1 MDWVNQTRQLWLPV
15 QRWVV
20 VILVIASAIYSS
32 QLTWI
37 WLQPTPEITAP
48 RIVPASQGS
57 SQGSLN
63 PEQLGAA
70 IGDRAL
76 FGEFEQVVEAAP
88 ERPVEAPDTQLRMTL
103 QAVLAKGGDGTGFAI
118 IGQRSGQASAFSVGD
133 DVFNQATLTAVYSD
147 RVILDRNGQLETLR
161 YEREATSELLQVN
174 NEPVESSVASGNL
187 SETIDQ
193 AQRQVDR
200 GESVEAQVEQMVSY
214 VQQRANSDPQG
225 LLDEVGL
232 EATGS
237 GYQVTQNA
245 RQLAMAG
252 LRPGD
257 VVTAVND
264 QAVGNIGQ
272 DQALLNQ
279 ILQTGGELKIQIQ
292 RGSRSFTIYQSIP
305 RF

>member
-1 MDWVNQTRQLWLPV
+1 MDWVNQTRQIWLPL

-20 VILVIASAIYSS
+20 VILIALSAVFSA
-32 QLTWI
+32 QLTWL
-37 WLQPTPEITAP
+37 WLQPAPTVTAP
-48 RIVPASQGS
+48 RIQPANLNTGS
-57 SQGSLN
+57 GSVN
-63 PEQLGAA
+63 PEQLGATL
-70 IGDRAL
+70 GERHL
-76 FGEFEQVVEAAP
+76 FGRFETVATAAP
-88 ERPVEAPDTQLRMTL
+88 EQPVEAPETRLNMKL
-103 QAVLAKGGDGTGFAI
+103 QAVLAQGNNGSGFAI
-118 IGQRSGQASAFSVGD
+118 ISRGGGQASAFSVGD
-133 DVFNQATLTAVYSD
+133 DIFNQATLSAVYPD

-161 YEREATSELLQVN
+161 YERQATSELLQVN
-174 NEPVESSVASGNL
+174 DEPIEDASSF

-193 AQRQVDR
+193 AQQRVDR
-200 GESVEAQVEQMVSY
+200 GEDVQAQVEQMVSY
-214 VQQRANSDPQG
+214 VQQRANSDPEG
-225 LLDEVGL
+225 LLNEVGL

-264 QAVGNIGQ
+264 QPVGNIGQ

>member
-1 MDWVNQTRQLWLPV
+1 MDWVNQTRQIWLPL

-20 VILVIASAIYSS
+20 VILIALSAVFSA
-32 QLTWI
+32 QLTWL
-37 WLQPTPEITAP
+37 WLQPAPTVTAP
-48 RIVPASQGS
+48 RIQPANLNTGNGS
-57 SQGSLN
+57 AN
-63 PEQLGAA
+63 PEQLGATLA
-70 IGDRAL
+70 ERHL
-76 FGEFEQVVEAAP
+76 FGQFEAVAEAEP
-88 ERPVEAPDTQLRMTL
+88 ERPVEAPETRLNMTL
-103 QAVLAKGGDGTGFAI
+103 QAVLSRGTDGNGFAI
-118 IGQRSGQASAFSVGD
+118 ISRGGGQASAFSVGD
-133 DVFNQATLTAVYSD
+133 DIFNQATLSAVYSD

-161 YEREATSELLQVN
+161 YERLETSELLQVN
-174 NEPVESSVASGNL
+174 DEPIEDASSFG
-187 SETIDQ
+187 ETIDQ
-193 AQRQVDR
+193 AQQRVDR
-200 GESVEAQVEQMVSY
+200 GEDVQAQVEQMVSY

-237 GYQVTQNA
+237 GYRVTQNA

-264 QAVGNIGQ
+264 QPVGNIGQ
-272 DQALLNQ
+272 DQMLLNQ

>member
-1 MDWVNQTRQLWLPV
+1 MDWVNQSRQLWLPL

-20 VILVIASAIYSS
+20 VILVAASAVYSAR
-32 QLTWI
+32 LTWL
-37 WLQPTPEITAP
+37 WLEPAPTVTAP
-48 RIVPASQGS
+48 RIQPATVTTSGRS
-57 SQGSLN
+57 GN
-63 PEQLGAA
+63 PEQLGALLA
-70 IGDRAL
+70 ERHL
-76 FGEFEQVVEAAP
+76 FGQFEAVAP
-88 ERPVEAPDTQLRMTL
+88 EAPEQPTEAPETRLNMTL
-103 QAVLAKGGDGTGFAI
+103 QAVLARGSDGSGFAI
-118 IGQRSGQASAFSVGD
+118 ISRGGGQSSAFSVGD
-133 DVFNQATLTAVYSD
+133 DIFNQATLSAVYSD
-147 RVILDRNGQLETLR
+147 RVIIDRDGQLETLR
-161 YEREATSELLQVN
+161 YERRGSSDLLQAN
-174 NEPVESSVASGNL
+174 NEPSGTDRSFSES
-187 SETIDQ
+187 IDQ
-193 AQRQVDR
+193 AQQQVER
-200 GESVEAQVEQMVSY
+200 GEDVQAQVEQMVSY

-225 LLDEVGL
+225 LLNEVGL

-279 ILQTGGELKIQIQ
+279 VLQTGGELKIQIQ

>member
-1 MDWVNQTRQLWLPV
+1 MDWVNQSRQLWLPL

-20 VILVIASAIYSS
+20 VILIALSAVYSA
-32 QLTWI
+32 QLTWL
-37 WLQPTPEITAP
+37 WLQPVPAVTAP
-48 RIVPASQGS
+48 RIQPADLTNSAS
-57 SQGSLN
+57 SAN
-63 PEQLGAA
+63 PEQLGATL
-70 IGDRAL
+70 GERHL
-76 FGEFEQVVEAAP
+76 FGRFEAVATAEP
-88 ERPVEAPDTQLRMTL
+88 EQPVEAPETRLNMKL
-103 QAVLAKGGDGTGFAI
+103 QAVLARGNDGNGFAI
-118 IGQRSGQASAFSVGD
+118 ISRGGGQASAFSIGD
-133 DVFNQATLTAVYSD
+133 DIFNQATLSAVYSD

-161 YEREATSELLQVN
+161 YEREAISQLLQVN
-174 NEPVESSVASGNL
+174 DEPIADDSSF

-193 AQRQVDR
+193 AQQRVDR
-200 GESVEAQVEQMVSY
+200 GEDVQAQVEQMVSY

-264 QAVGNIGQ
+264 QPVGNIGQ

>member
-1 MDWVNQTRQLWLPV
+1 MDWVNQTRQIWLPL

-20 VILVIASAIYSS
+20 VILVALSAVYSA
-32 QLTWI
+32 QLTWL
-37 WLQPTPEITAP
+37 WLQPAPTVTAP
-48 RIVPASQGS
+48 RIQPASQNANSGS
-57 SQGSLN
+57 VN
-63 PEQLGAA
+63 PEQLGTAL
-70 IGDRAL
+70 GERHL
-76 FGEFEQVVEAAP
+76 FGQFEAVASAEP
-88 ERPVEAPDTQLRMTL
+88 EQPVEAPETRLNMTL
-103 QAVLAKGGDGTGFAI
+103 QAVLSRGTDGTGFAI
-118 IGQRSGQASAFSVGD
+118 ISRGGGQASAFSVGD
-133 DVFNQATLTAVYSD
+133 DIFSQATLTAVYSD

-161 YEREATSELLQVN
+161 YERQETSELLQVN
-174 NEPVESSVASGNL
+174 DEPIEENASFGD
-187 SETIDQ
+187 SIDQ
-193 AQRQVDR
+193 AQQQVDR
-200 GESVEAQVEQMVSY
+200 GEDVQAQVEQMVSY

-264 QAVGNIGQ
+264 QPVGNIGQ

>member
-1 MDWVNQTRQLWLPV
+1 MDWVNQSRQLWLLL

-20 VILVIASAIYSS
+20 VILIALSAVYSA
-32 QLTWI
+32 QLTWL
-37 WLQPTPEITAP
+37 WLQPVPAVSAP
-48 RIVPASQGS
+48 RIQPASPDNTAS
-57 SQGSLN
+57 NAN

-70 IGDRAL
+70 LGERNL
-76 FGEFEQVVEAAP
+76 FGQFEAVASAAP
-88 ERPVEAPDTQLRMTL
+88 EQPVEAPETRLNMKL
-103 QAVLAKGGDGTGFAI
+103 QAVLARGDDGSGFAI
-118 IGQRSGQASAFSVGD
+118 ISRGGSQASAFSVGD
-133 DVFNQATLTAVYSD
+133 NIFNQATLSAVYRD

-161 YEREATSELLQVN
+161 YEREATSQLLQVN
-174 NEPVESSVASGNL
+174 DEPIEDDRSFT
-187 SETIDQ
+187 ETIDQ
-193 AQRQVDR
+193 AQQRVDR
-200 GESVEAQVEQMVSY
+200 GEDVQAQVEQMVSY

-225 LLDEVGL
+225 LLNEVGL

-264 QAVGNIGQ
+264 QPVGNIGQ

>member
-1 MDWVNQTRQLWLPV
+1 MDWVNQSRQLWLPL

-20 VILVIASAIYSS
+20 VILIALSAVYGA
-32 QLTWI
+32 QLTWL
-37 WLQPTPEITAP
+37 WLQPVPEVGAP
-48 RIVPASQGS
+48 RIQPANLNNTAS
-57 SQGSLN
+57 STN

-70 IGDRAL
+70 LGERHL
-76 FGEFEQVVEAAP
+76 FGQFEAVATAEP
-88 ERPVEAPDTQLRMTL
+88 EQPVEAPETRLNMKL
-103 QAVLAKGGDGTGFAI
+103 QAVLARGDDGTGFAI
-118 IGQRSGQASAFSVGD
+118 ISRGGSQASAFSVGD
-133 DVFNQATLTAVYSD
+133 DIFNQATLSAVYRD

-161 YEREATSELLQVN
+161 YEREATSQLLQVN
-174 NEPVESSVASGNL
+174 DEPIEDDSSFR
-187 SETIDQ
+187 ETIDQ
-193 AQRQVDR
+193 AQQRVDR
-200 GESVEAQVEQMVSY
+200 GEDVQAQVEQMVSY

-264 QAVGNIGQ
+264 QPVGNIGQ

>member
-1 MDWVNQTRQLWLPV
+1 MDWVNQSRQLWLPL

-20 VILVIASAIYSS
+20 VILIALSAVYSA
-32 QLTWI
+32 QLTWL
-37 WLQPTPEITAP
+37 WLQPVPAVSAP
-48 RIVPASQGS
+48 RIQPANLNNTAS
-57 SQGSLN
+57 STN
-63 PEQLGAA
+63 PEQLGATL
-70 IGDRAL
+70 GERHL
-76 FGEFEQVVEAAP
+76 FGQFQAVATAEPEQ
-88 ERPVEAPDTQLRMTL
+88 PVEAPETRLNMKL
-103 QAVLAKGGDGTGFAI
+103 QAVLARGDDGTGFAI
-118 IGQRSGQASAFSVGD
+118 ISRGGSQASAFSVGD
-133 DVFNQATLTAVYSD
+133 DIFNQATLSAVYRD

-161 YEREATSELLQVN
+161 YEREATSQLLQVN
-174 NEPVESSVASGNL
+174 DEPIAEDSSL
-187 SETIDQ
+187 RETIDQ
-193 AQRQVDR
+193 AQQRVDR
-200 GESVEAQVEQMVSY
+200 GEDVQAQVEQMVSY

-264 QAVGNIGQ
+264 QPVGNIGQ

>member
-1 MDWVNQTRQLWLPV
+1 MDWVNQSRQLWLPL

-20 VILVIASAIYSS
+20 VILIALSAVYSA
-32 QLTWI
+32 QLTWL
-37 WLQPTPEITAP
+37 WLQPVPEVSAP
-48 RIVPASQGS
+48 RIQPANLNNAAS
-57 SQGSLN
+57 STN

-70 IGDRAL
+70 LGERHF
-76 FGEFEQVVEAAP
+76 FGQFEAVATAEP
-88 ERPVEAPDTQLRMTL
+88 EQPVEAPETRLNMKL
-103 QAVLAKGGDGTGFAI
+103 QAVLARGDDGTGFAI
-118 IGQRSGQASAFSVGD
+118 ISRGGSQASAFSVGD
-133 DVFNQATLTAVYSD
+133 DIFNQATLSAVYRD

-161 YEREATSELLQVN
+161 YEREATSQLLQVN
-174 NEPVESSVASGNL
+174 DEPIEDDSSFR
-187 SETIDQ
+187 ETIDQ
-193 AQRQVDR
+193 AQQRVDR
-200 GESVEAQVEQMVSY
+200 GEDVQAQVEQMVSY

-264 QAVGNIGQ
+264 QPVGNIGQ

>member
-1 MDWVNQTRQLWLPV
+1 MDWVNQSRQLWLPL

-20 VILVIASAIYSS
+20 VILIALSAVYSA
-32 QLTWI
+32 QLTWL
-37 WLQPTPEITAP
+37 WLQPLPTVTAP
-48 RIVPASQGS
+48 RIQPADLTNSAS
-57 SQGSLN
+57 SAN
-63 PEQLGAA
+63 PEQLGATL
-70 IGDRAL
+70 GERHL
-76 FGEFEQVVEAAP
+76 FGRFEAVATAEP
-88 ERPVEAPDTQLRMTL
+88 EQSVEAPETRLNMKL
-103 QAVLAKGGDGTGFAI
+103 QAVLARGNDGNGFAI
-118 IGQRSGQASAFSVGD
+118 ISRGGGQASAFSIGD
-133 DVFNQATLTAVYSD
+133 DIFNQATLSAVYSD

-161 YEREATSELLQVN
+161 YEREAISQLLQVN
-174 NEPVESSVASGNL
+174 DEPIADDSSF

-193 AQRQVDR
+193 AQQRVDR
-200 GESVEAQVEQMVSY
+200 GEDVQAQVEQMVSY

-264 QAVGNIGQ
+264 QPVGNIGQ

>member
-1 MDWVNQTRQLWLPV
+1 MDWVNQARQIWLPL

-20 VILVIASAIYSS
+20 VLLIALSAVLSA
-32 QLTWI
+32 QLTWLWI
-37 WLQPTPEITAP
+37 QPAPTVTAP
-48 RIVPASQGS
+48 RIQPANPDAGNASV
-57 SQGSLN
+57 N

-70 IGDRAL
+70 LGERHL
-76 FGEFEQVVEAAP
+76 FGQFEAVATVEP
-88 ERPVEAPDTQLRMTL
+88 ERPVEAPETRLNMTL
-103 QAVLAKGGDGTGFAI
+103 QAVLSKGNDGNGFAI
-118 IGQRSGQASAFSVGD
+118 ISRGGGQASAFSVGD
-133 DVFNQATLTAVYSD
+133 DIFNQATLSAVYSD

-161 YEREATSELLQVN
+161 YERKATSELLRVN
-174 NEPVESSVASGNL
+174 DEPIDDASSFG
-187 SETIDQ
+187 ETINQ
-193 AQRQVDR
+193 AQQRVDR
-200 GESVEAQVEQMVSY
+200 GEDVQAQVEQMVSY

-225 LLDEVGL
+225 LLNEVGL

-237 GYQVTQNA
+237 GYRVTQNA

-264 QAVGNIGQ
+264 QSVGNIGQ

>member
-1 MDWVNQTRQLWLPV
+1 MDWVNQTRQIWLPL

-20 VILVIASAIYSS
+20 VILIALSAVFSA
-32 QLTWI
+32 QLTWL
-37 WLQPTPEITAP
+37 WLQPAPTVTAP
-48 RIVPASQGS
+48 RIQPANLNTGNGS
-57 SQGSLN
+57 VN
-63 PEQLGAA
+63 PEQLGATLA
-70 IGDRAL
+70 ERHL
-76 FGEFEQVVEAAP
+76 FGQFEAVAEAEP
-88 ERPVEAPDTQLRMTL
+88 ERPVEAPETRLNMTL
-103 QAVLAKGGDGTGFAI
+103 QAVLSRGTDGNGFAI
-118 IGQRSGQASAFSVGD
+118 ISRGGGQASAFSVGD
-133 DVFNQATLTAVYSD
+133 DIFNQATLSAVYSD

-161 YEREATSELLQVN
+161 YERKETSELLQVN
-174 NEPVESSVASGNL
+174 DEPIEDASSFG
-187 SETIDQ
+187 ETIDQ
-193 AQRQVDR
+193 AQQRVDR
-200 GESVEAQVEQMVSY
+200 GEDVQAQVEQMVSY
-214 VQQRANSDPQG
+214 VQQRANSDPEG
-225 LLDEVGL
+225 LLNEVGL

-264 QAVGNIGQ
+264 QPVGNIGQ

>member
-1 MDWVNQTRQLWLPV
+1 MDWINRSGQLWLFL

-20 VILVIASAIYSS
+20 VVMVVVSAVFSA
-32 QLTWI
+32 QLTWL
-37 WLQPTPEITAP
+37 WMQPVTDVTAP
-48 RIVPASQGS
+48 RIQPASSVS
-57 SQGSLN
+57 SQRSAS
-63 PEQLGAA
+63 PEQMASALAN
-70 IGDRAL
+70 RHL
-76 FGEFEQVVEAAP
+76 FGQFEQVARVETG
-88 ERPVEAPDTQLRMTL
+88 RPVEAPETQLRMTL
-103 QAVLAKGGDGTGFAI
+103 QAVLSKGGEGSGFAI
-118 IGQRSGQASAFSVGD
+118 IGQRSGQSSAFSVGD
-133 DVFNQATLTAVYSD
+133 DVFGQASLAAVYSD

-161 YEREATSELLQVN
+161 YERESTMQLLQVN
-174 NEPVESSVASGNL
+174 DEPIEPDASFTQ
-187 SETIDQ
+187 SIDQ
-193 AQRQVDR
+193 AQQRVDR
-200 GESVEAQVEQMVSY
+200 GEDVQAQVEQMVTY

-232 EATGS
+232 EATGA

-264 QAVGNIGQ
+264 QSVGNIGQ

>member
-1 MDWVNQTRQLWLPV
+1 MDWVNQSRQLWLPL

-20 VILVIASAIYSS
+20 VILIALSAVYSA
-32 QLTWI
+32 QLTWL
-37 WLQPTPEITAP
+37 WLQPVPEVSAP
-48 RIVPASQGS
+48 RIQPASLNTTS
-57 SQGSLN
+57 SSTN

-70 IGDRAL
+70 LGERHL
-76 FGEFEQVVEAAP
+76 FGQFEAVAIAEPEQPIEAP
-88 ERPVEAPDTQLRMTL
+88 ETRLNMKL
-103 QAVLAKGGDGTGFAI
+103 QAVLARGDDGTGFAI
-118 IGQRSGQASAFSVGD
+118 ISRGGSQASAFSVGD
-133 DVFNQATLTAVYSD
+133 DIFNQATLSAVYRD

-161 YEREATSELLQVN
+161 YEREATSQLLQVN
-174 NEPVESSVASGNL
+174 DEPIEDDSSFR
-187 SETIDQ
+187 ETIDQ
-193 AQRQVDR
+193 AQQRVDR
-200 GESVEAQVEQMVSY
+200 GEDVQAQVEQMVSY

-264 QAVGNIGQ
+264 QPVGNIGQ

>member
-1 MDWVNQTRQLWLPV
+1 MDWVNQSRQLWLPL

-20 VILVIASAIYSS
+20 VILIALSAVYSA
-32 QLTWI
+32 QLTWL
-37 WLQPTPEITAP
+37 WLQPVPAVSAP
-48 RIVPASQGS
+48 RIQPANLNNTAS
-57 SQGSLN
+57 STN
-63 PEQLGAA
+63 PEQLGATL
-70 IGDRAL
+70 GERHL
-76 FGEFEQVVEAAP
+76 FGQFQAVATAESEQ
-88 ERPVEAPDTQLRMTL
+88 PVEAPETRLNMKL
-103 QAVLAKGGDGTGFAI
+103 QAVLARGDDGTGFAI
-118 IGQRSGQASAFSVGD
+118 ISRGGSQASAFSVGD
-133 DVFNQATLTAVYSD
+133 DIFNQATLSAVYRD

-161 YEREATSELLQVN
+161 YEREATSQLLQVN
-174 NEPVESSVASGNL
+174 DEPIAEDSSL
-187 SETIDQ
+187 RETIDQ
-193 AQRQVDR
+193 AQQRVDR
-200 GESVEAQVEQMVSY
+200 GEDVQAQVEQMVSY

-264 QAVGNIGQ
+264 QPVGNIGQ

-279 ILQTGGELKIQIQ
+279 ILQSGGELKIQIQ

>member
-1 MDWVNQTRQLWLPV
+1 MDWVNQSRQLWLPL

-20 VILVIASAIYSS
+20 VILIGLSAIYSA
-32 QLTWI
+32 QLTWLL
-37 WLQPTPEITAP
+37 LQPAPTVTAP
-48 RIVPASQGS
+48 RIQPANLNSRAGS
-57 SQGSLN
+57 TN
-63 PEQLGAA
+63 PEQMGATLGE
-70 IGDRAL
+70 RQL
-76 FGEFEQVVEAAP
+76 FGQFEAVATVEP
-88 ERPVEAPDTQLRMTL
+88 EKPVEAPETRLNMTL
-103 QAVLAKGGDGTGFAI
+103 QAVLARGNDGSGFAI
-118 IGQRSGQASAFSVGD
+118 ISRGGSQSSAFSIGD
-133 DVFNQATLTAVYSD
+133 DIFNQATLSAVYRD

-161 YEREATSELLQVN
+161 YEREETSELLQVN
-174 NEPVESSVASGNL
+174 SEPIEDDSSFR
-187 SETIDQ
+187 ETIDQ
-193 AQRQVDR
+193 AQQRVDR
-200 GESVEAQVEQMVSY
+200 GEDVQAQVEQMVSY

-264 QAVGNIGQ
+264 QSVGNIGQ

>member
-1 MDWVNQTRQLWLPV
+1 MDWVNQSRQLWLPL

-20 VILVIASAIYSS
+20 VILIALSAVYSA
-32 QLTWI
+32 QLTWL
-37 WLQPTPEITAP
+37 WLQPVPTVTAP
-48 RIVPASQGS
+48 RIQPADLNNTAS
-57 SQGSLN
+57 STN
-63 PEQLGAA
+63 PEQLGATL
-70 IGDRAL
+70 GERHL
-76 FGEFEQVVEAAP
+76 FGQFEAVATAEP
-88 ERPVEAPDTQLRMTL
+88 EQPVEAPETRLNMKL
-103 QAVLAKGGDGTGFAI
+103 QAVLARGDDGTGFAI
-118 IGQRSGQASAFSVGD
+118 ISRGGSQASAFSVGD
-133 DVFNQATLTAVYSD
+133 DIFNQATLSAVYRD

-161 YEREATSELLQVN
+161 YEREATSQLLQVN
-174 NEPVESSVASGNL
+174 DEPIEQDSSFT
-187 SETIDQ
+187 ETIDQ
-193 AQRQVDR
+193 AQQRVDR
-200 GESVEAQVEQMVSY
+200 GEDVQAQVEQMVSY

-264 QAVGNIGQ
+264 QPVGNIGQ